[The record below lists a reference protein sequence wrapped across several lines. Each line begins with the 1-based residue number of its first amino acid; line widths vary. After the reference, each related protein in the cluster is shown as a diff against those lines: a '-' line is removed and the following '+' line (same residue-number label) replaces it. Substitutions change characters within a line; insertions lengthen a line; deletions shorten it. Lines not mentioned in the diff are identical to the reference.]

1 MMFSESR
8 SSTSARR
15 FDVPKATFENDLQD
29 LTSMSDEP
37 SVCVA
42 RLNFSR

>member
-1 MMFSESR
+1 MMFSWAR
-8 SSTSARR
+8 SWH
-15 FDVPKATFENDLQD
+15 DVPQATFETDLQD
-29 LTSMSDEP
+29 LTSMSDAP